1 MTRPLATL
9 RLGALALIF
18 AAPLATPLAAQ
29 TIPGLDAAGMDL
41 TVRPGDDFFRYAN
54 GAWVRN
60 TTIPADRSSYGSF
73 NIAAERA
80 SAAVNAV
87 VHDATTAP
95 AGTDLRRA
103 GDFYTAFRDTAA
115 IGALG
120 LAPLR
125 RDLDRVDAIDSRQAL
140 ARTIGATLRADVDV
154 INDAALH
161 TSNVFGLWVDQDFD
175 DPTRNSA
182 ALLQGGLGMQDRSY
196 YLDPSPA
203 MAAIR
208 TAYRAHVGRMLT
220 LAGRPDPEAA
230 ADLVVALE
238 TRIAQVH
245 ATQEDTWDPA
255 KGNTHW
261 SKEDFRTNAPGL
273 GWDAFFDAAGLA
285 DVDTLVAW
293 HPGAIAGIARLAAMT
308 PLASWKALLAYHAIE
323 HRAAVLPG
331 AFDREAFAFFGH
343 TLSGVPQQAARES
356 RAVTAASTALGF
368 AVGRAY
374 VDRDFSPAAKTRAEA
389 MVQGIVAA
397 FDARIGALDWMAPET
412 KAEARRKLQT
422 LRVSVGYP
430 DVWPTYDGLDIR
442 PNDAYGN
449 AERLER
455 WEYAQA
461 LARLSRPTDRDAWSM
476 VPQQVNAVN
485 MPAMNA
491 LNFPAAILQ
500 PPFFDPDR
508 SDAMNYAAIGAVIG
522 HEISH
527 SFDNLG
533 AAFDADGRLRNW
545 WTPDDFAHFTAA
557 TTQLAQ
563 QVDAYRPFP
572 DLAVN
577 GTLTLTENIADLAG
591 VTAAYDAWRA
601 SLGGAEAPVVGGL
614 TGDQQFFLS
623 FAQVWRTAFRDAA
636 LRQRIA
642 TDGHAPGPY
651 RALTVRNLD
660 AWYAAFPAQAGDAL
674 YLAPADR
681 VRIW

>member
-1 MTRPLATL
+1 MFCRLASAVL
-9 RLGALALIF
+9 ALAL
-18 AAPLATPLAAQ
+18 AAPLAAQ
-29 TIPGLDAAGMDL
+29 TVPGLDAAGMDT
-41 TVRPGDDFFRYAN
+41 TVAPGDDFFRYAN
-54 GAWVRN
+54 GAWLR
-60 TTIPADRSSYGSF
+60 TTAIPADRSTYGAF

-80 SAAVNAV
+80 SAAIDAV
-87 VHDATTAP
+87 VHGATTAP

-103 GDFYTAFRDTAA
+103 GDVYTAFRDTVAIKAA
-115 IGALG
+115 G

-125 RDLDRVDAIDSRQAL
+125 RDLARVAAIRSRRAL
-140 ARTIGATLRADVDV
+140 ARYVGATLRADVDV
-154 INDAALH
+154 INDGALH
-161 TSNVFGLWVDQDFD
+161 TDNLFGLWVDQDFD
-175 DPTRNSA
+175 DPARNSA
-182 ALLQGGLGMQDRSY
+182 ALMQGGLAMPDRAY

-203 MAAIR
+203 MAGIR
-208 TAYRAHVGRMLT
+208 TAYRAHVERMLT
-220 LAGRPDPEAA
+220 LAGIAGASTA
-230 ADLVVALE
+230 ADAVVALE
-238 TRIAQVH
+238 TRIAAVH
-245 ATQEDTWDPA
+245 AIQEDTWDPA

-261 SKEDFRTNAPGL
+261 SQADFQTHAQGL
-273 GWDAFFDAAGLA
+273 DWDAFFDAAGLA
-285 DVDTLVAW
+285 GVDTLVAW
-293 HPGAIAGIARLAAMT
+293 QPAAITGISRLPASA
-308 PLASWKALLAYHAIE
+308 PLASWRALLTYHAIE

-331 AFDREAFAFFGH
+331 AFDREAFAFFAH

-389 MVQGIVAA
+389 MVAGIVAA
-397 FDARIGALDWMAPET
+397 FDARIAALDWMAPAT

-430 DVWPTYDGLDIR
+430 DVWPTYDGLDVR
-442 PNDAYGN
+442 PGDAYGN

-455 WEYAQA
+455 FAYAEA
-461 LARLSRPTDRDAWSM
+461 LARLRRPTDRDEWSM

-500 PPFFDPDR
+500 PPFFDADR

-533 AAFDADGRLRNW
+533 AGFDADGRLRNW
-545 WTPDDFAHFTAA
+545 WTPDDFAHFTAS
-557 TTQLAQ
+557 TEQLARQ
-563 QVDAYRPFP
+563 YDAYRPFP

-591 VTAAYDAWRA
+591 ITAAYDAWRA
-601 SLGGAEAPVVGGL
+601 SLHGTEAPVVGGL
-614 TGDQQFFLS
+614 TGNQQFFLS

-660 AWYAAFPAQAGDAL
+660 AWYAAFPVQPGDAL
-674 YLAPADR
+674 YLAPAAR